1 MSTNTSRKNV
11 GTALVKAVC
20 AVVFLFFTFVYLYHY
35 QADILYVGQHVL
47 SEGATTYDPLVGA
60 LLITLVLQV
69 LQMVV
74 MGVMRVSHSAVALT
88 WFPSFLILTVITDV
102 GANIDSDFS
111 FGGWAW
117 AIPLLLIVWFFL
129 TWGIT
134 KTENF
139 DTRASANPLLS
150 RQMWINVLTM
160 VVMMLFTCTLSND
173 NDVFHYRMQA
183 ERYIREGNYDAAL
196 DCGKHSVANDSSL
209 TMLRAYA
216 LSNEG
221 RLADSLFVYPVC
233 GGSHV
238 LMPDGTTTKSMTI
251 PPHEIRKHYRQ
262 PKSAVDYRLMSLLLD
277 KRIDDFARCVR
288 SYYKLDLSLPRHY
301 REALVLYAHIRSN
314 PVVAF
319 YESVM
324 DADYRDMTDLMHS
337 AHNAAERESLVRDAY
352 GNTYWCYYF
361 YGKK

>member
-117 AIPLLLIVWFFL
+117 AIPLLLIVWFF
-129 TWGIT
+129 T
-134 KTENF
+134 
-139 DTRASANPLLS
+139 
-150 RQMWINVLTM
+150 
-160 VVMMLFTCTLSND
+160 
-173 NDVFHYRMQA
+173 
-183 ERYIREGNYDAAL
+183 
-196 DCGKHSVANDSSL
+196 
-209 TMLRAYA
+209 
-216 LSNEG
+216 
-221 RLADSLFVYPVC
+221 
-233 GGSHV
+233 
-238 LMPDGTTTKSMTI
+238 
-251 PPHEIRKHYRQ
+251 
-262 PKSAVDYRLMSLLLD
+262 
-277 KRIDDFARCVR
+277 
-288 SYYKLDLSLPRHY
+288 
-301 REALVLYAHIRSN
+301 
-314 PVVAF
+314 
-319 YESVM
+319 
-324 DADYRDMTDLMHS
+324 
-337 AHNAAERESLVRDAY
+337 
-352 GNTYWCYYF
+352 
-361 YGKK
+361 